1 MSQPFALHDGYEASA
16 ILRMVGWPGKTWPD
30 HVSVRIF
37 CLVSRE
43 VEDPKYLERM
53 VHQHKLKRL
62 RGDLK

>member
-1 MSQPFALHDGYEASA
+1 
-16 ILRMVGWPGKTWPD
+16 MVGWPGKTWPD
-30 HVSVRIF
+30 HVSIRIF

-53 VHQHKLKRL
+53 VHQHKLIKRL